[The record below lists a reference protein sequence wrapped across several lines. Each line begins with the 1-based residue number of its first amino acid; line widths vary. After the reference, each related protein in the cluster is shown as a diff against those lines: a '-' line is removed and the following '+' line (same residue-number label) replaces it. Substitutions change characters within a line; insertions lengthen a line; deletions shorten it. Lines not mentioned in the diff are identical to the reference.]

1 VAVDQRLLDAPTWS
15 SMLRYWIDR
24 AEPAILGATATW
36 SGAELLARAAGAADH
51 IESLAVGVGTPIPAL
66 FTATAAAFAYVIGA
80 ASCGCPLAPLGPR
93 LTVRELTGC
102 MSRLPPGKILLCDP
116 EFEALAHQVAVATGR
131 RAVTVAAP
139 PMADASSLNFDPP
152 PQSLA
157 FILHTSG
164 TSGLPKPVHYD
175 QSTMAKRA
183 RMNTDLF
190 GFGPGSVAATAS
202 PFHHIAGLG
211 IFTVALAAG
220 SAIIPVSAFSVEAW
234 KWLGEMGTTHAVCVP
249 TMLEILLEAD
259 ALALPSLRLLQYGAS
274 PIHPET
280 LRRVLEALP
289 EVDLLTLYGQTE
301 GSPITMIDPASHRRI
316 VGEGRF
322 DLLTSVGW
330 AVPGASLTV
339 HDPDEQGIGE
349 VHAQAPHF
357 FRVDDD
363 GVLRTGDFGRLG
375 DDGELYLVGRKG
387 DKIIRGGENIYPVEV
402 EAAIIGHPA
411 VREVAVIG
419 VPDRKWGEIVRA
431 VVVAVDPD
439 RPPEPESLRAY
450 TREQLAGFKVP
461 TQWTFVDAL
470 PRNAAGKVLRRM
482 LDRHPAQPD
491 VVVSSLREDPAGRT

>member
-1 VAVDQRLLDAPTWS
+1 
-15 SMLRYWIDR
+15 MLRYWIDR
-24 AEPAILGATATW
+24 DDRAILGASFTW
-36 SGAELLARAAGAADH
+36 SGAELLARAAGAAEH
-51 IESLAVGVGTPIPAL
+51 IDSLAVDAGTPIPAL
-66 FTATAAAFAYVIGA
+66 FTASAAAFAYVIGA
-80 ASCGCPLAPLGPR
+80 ASFGCPLAPLGPR
-93 LTVRELTGC
+93 LTAHELTAC
-102 MSRLPPGKILLCDP
+102 VSSLPPGEIILCDP
-116 EFEALAHQVAVATGR
+116 DFEALAQQVAAATGR
-131 RAVTVAAP
+131 RAVTVTAP
-139 PMADASSLNFDPP
+139 SPGLASALNFDPP
-152 PQSLA
+152 PDAVA

-175 QSTMAKRA
+175 QATMAKRA

-190 GFGPGSVAATAS
+190 GFGPGCVAATAS

-220 SAIIPVSAFSVEAW
+220 SAIIPVPAFSVEAW

-280 LRRVLEALP
+280 LRRVLDTLP
-289 EVDLLTLYGQTE
+289 DVDLLTLYGQTE
-301 GSPITMIDPASHRRI
+301 GSPITMIDAATHRRI

-330 AVPGASLTV
+330 AVPGASVSV
-339 HDPDEQGIGE
+339 HAPDEQGIGE

-387 DKIIRGGENIYPVEV
+387 DKIIRGGENIYPAEV
-402 EAAIIGHPA
+402 EEAIAGHPA
-411 VREVAVIG
+411 VREVAVTG
-419 VPDRKWGEIVRA
+419 VADRKWGEIVRA
-431 VVVAVDPD
+431 VVVAADPD
-439 RPPEPESLRAY
+439 HPPEPETLRAY
-450 TREQLAGFKVP
+450 TRQRLAGFKVP
-461 TQWTFVDAL
+461 TEWIFADAL
-470 PRNAAGKVLRRM
+470 PRNAAGKLLRRL
-482 LDRHPAQPD
+482 LDRDPAQPGTA
-491 VVVSSLREDPAGRT
+491 VSPLREDPAGTT